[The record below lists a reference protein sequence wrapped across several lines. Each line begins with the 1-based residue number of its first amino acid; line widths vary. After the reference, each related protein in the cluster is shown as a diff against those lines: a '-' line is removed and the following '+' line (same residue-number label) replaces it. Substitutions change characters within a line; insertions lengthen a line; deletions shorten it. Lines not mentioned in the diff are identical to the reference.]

1 LVARCS
7 KQGARWH
14 SCGLD
19 RAAPPGL
26 VRHLGGAPPWPRV
39 GGVDPQ
45 RLVRPDGWLREAGH
59 AQERRW
65 LAQGL
70 PHVREEPLWIDER
83 PLCPL
88 GLLLG
93 RARRGAAFVVRQHG
107 QGQGARRGRLTRKGA
122 SRCGP
127 VSARVY
133 S

>member
-1 LVARCS
+1 
-7 KQGARWH
+7 
-14 SCGLD
+14 
-19 RAAPPGL
+19 
-26 VRHLGGAPPWPRV
+26 
-39 GGVDPQ
+39 VDPQ

-59 AQERRW
+59 TQERCW

-70 PHVREEPLWIDER
+70 PHVREEQLWIDER

-127 VSARVY
+127 V
-133 S
+133 